1 MLAIAIIFTFL
12 FRLVGVDGNSMVP
25 TLNHKDWLI
34 TSTVV
39 SDYKYKDIIIAVQ
52 PGVLNEPLV
61 KRVIATEGQWV
72 DVDYEEGV
80 VRVGDTKDTMVALE
94 ENYIAEP
101 ATTRYNTDTNEYPIQ
116 VPKNCVFAMGDNRN
130 NSTDSRSYLVG
141 LLISATFSARRSA
154 ELCQVYRAWILTNSV
169 FTRTDISGGWR
180 IGVQPSFLEGEQ
192 NGRYNKTAGAMVS
205 RSYGKNK
212 ETYKGAVKAG

>member
-1 MLAIAIIFTFL
+1 MKFHKKLSENLFEFASIAATSVLTIAIIFTFL

-34 TSTVV
+34 ISTVV
-39 SDYKYKDIIIAVQ
+39 SDYEYKDIIIAVQ

-72 DVDYEEGV
+72 EVDYVEGV

-101 ATTRYNTDTNEYPIQ
+101 ATVRYDSDINNYPIQ

-130 NSTDSRSYLVG
+130 NSTDSRSELVG
-141 LLISATFSARRSA
+141 FIDKRYILGKAQCRIVSGVSGVDFDKFSIY
-154 ELCQVYRAWILTNSV
+154 E
-169 FTRTDISGGWR
+169 D
-180 IGVQPSFLEGEQ
+180 
-192 NGRYNKTAGAMVS
+192 
-205 RSYGKNK
+205 
-212 ETYKGAVKAG
+212 

>member
-1 MLAIAIIFTFL
+1 MKFYKKLTDNLFEFASIAVSSVLAIAVIFTFL

-34 TSTVV
+34 TSTVTG
-39 SDYKYKDIIIAVQ
+39 DYKYKDNIIAVQ

-72 DVDYEEGV
+72 EVDYEEGV

-101 ATTRYNTDTNEYPIQ
+101 ATTRYYTDTNDYPIQ
-116 VPKNCVFAMGDNRN
+116 VPANCVFAMGDNRN

-141 LLISATFSARRSA
+141 FIDERYILGKAQCRIVSGETGVDFDKFSIY
-154 ELCQVYRAWILTNSV
+154 E
-169 FTRTDISGGWR
+169 D
-180 IGVQPSFLEGEQ
+180 
-192 NGRYNKTAGAMVS
+192 
-205 RSYGKNK
+205 
-212 ETYKGAVKAG
+212 

>member
-1 MLAIAIIFTFL
+1 MKFYKKLSENLFEFASIAATSVLAIAIIFTFL

-39 SDYKYKDIIIAVQ
+39 SDYKYKDNIIAVQ

-72 DVDYEEGV
+72 EVDYEEGV

-141 LLISATFSARRSA
+141 FIDKRYILGKAQCRIVSGVSGVDFDKFSIY
-154 ELCQVYRAWILTNSV
+154 E
-169 FTRTDISGGWR
+169 D
-180 IGVQPSFLEGEQ
+180 
-192 NGRYNKTAGAMVS
+192 
-205 RSYGKNK
+205 
-212 ETYKGAVKAG
+212 